1 MLGDASARPASN
13 EAGRKLRSMKQKYEG
28 KDLQGLVDLGRAQ
41 GYLTLDQVNGFLPE
55 EVSSPTDLR
64 STLRSLVDM
73 HIKILNDV
81 PADGTE
87 GELEAEVREEADE
100 ATAAVPA
107 AESIG
112 ESSDPVRLYLRE
124 MGNFPL
130 LSREQEVAIAKRIEA
145 GENEVEDEILRS
157 LVTLDFVI
165 ELGARVEAG
174 EADPHEIFEEH
185 QEPAD
190 GDEEGEPEAN
200 EKQLKKLFTAT
211 TKLKSLRRRIEEIG
225 EKLKDRPKLIL
236 KAKLEKSQLR
246 LTESVQRE
254 LQHLELSR
262 HLQEAVIGEMRRL
275 LHKARDARTLLQ
287 RYEQATGLSK
297 SQLLRE
303 ATDTIDRRHVLL
315 INGSRENLL
324 DIAVRIKQ
332 AQKVIKEVER
342 RVRVATDELARSLAT
357 IGSGQDKSRHAKKAL
372 TEANLRLVV
381 SFAKHYA
388 NRGLGF
394 LDLIQEGNLG
404 LMHAV
409 DKFEYRRGF
418 KFSTYATWWIR
429 QAMARAIADQSRTI
443 RLPVHI
449 AETVNKL
456 LGITRLLVQRLGR
469 EPSLEELAKEMEI
482 SLDKVHKLLKIVKE
496 PVSLETPF
504 GDEEESSLGDFV
516 EDELA
521 PSPVEAAIRGNL
533 SELTCKVLATL
544 TPREEQILR
553 MRFGIGQKTD
563 CTLEEVG
570 KLFAVTRERIRQ
582 IEAKA
587 LRKLRQTEL
596 SHNLAGFM
604 AHG

>member
-1 MLGDASARPASN
+1 
-13 EAGRKLRSMKQKYEG
+13 MKQKYEG

-100 ATAAVPA
+100 VTAAAPA

-303 ATDTIDRRHVLL
+303 AADTIDRRHVLL

-332 AQKVIKEVER
+332 AQKAIKEVER
-342 RVRVATDELARSLAT
+342 RVKVPTDELARSLAT
-357 IGSGQDKSRHAKKAL
+357 IASGQDKSRRAKKAL

-381 SFAKHYA
+381 SFAKHHA
-388 NRGLGF
+388 NRGLGL
-394 LDLIQEGNLG
+394 LDLIQEGNIG
-404 LMHAV
+404 LMRAV

-429 QAMARAIADQSRTI
+429 QAMSRAIADQSRTI
-443 RLPVHI
+443 RLPVHTV
-449 AETVNKL
+449 ETVNKL
-456 LGITRLLVQRLGR
+456 LRTTRLLVQRLGR
-469 EPSLEELAKEMEI
+469 EPSLEELAEQMEMP
-482 SLDKVHKLLKIVKE
+482 LDKIQQVLKIVKE
-496 PVSLETPF
+496 PVSLETPI
-504 GDEEESSLGDFV
+504 GDEEEESSLGDFV

-533 SELTCKVLATL
+533 GELTRKVLATL

-553 MRFGIGQKTD
+553 MRFGIGHKTD

-587 LRKLRQTEL
+587 LRKLRETGRSRDL
-596 SHNLAGFM
+596 KGFM
-604 AHG
+604 ACG